1 MKSRV
6 TLATIMLFTYLML
19 NGCSQSCAVGDP
31 FSLFTYCPKDARE
44 KLFNPK
50 PYGAHWVK
58 EGMTR
63 ESRREDSWACGAA
76 RTVVG
81 AEHPVFPSDQLRAA
95 KLPTDLNNILAH
107 SRLTKVWAAC
117 MQSKGYVYQNPC
129 DERCLHP

>member
-19 NGCSQSCAVGDP
+19 NGCAQSCAVGDP

-63 ESRREDSWACGAA
+63 ESRREDFMACG
-76 RTVVG
+76 G
-81 AEHPVFPSDQLRAA
+81 AQDLREGYPIKPEETIQQFFAGRREHINHVL
-95 KLPTDLNNILAH
+95 LP
-107 SRLTKVWAAC
+107 C
-117 MQSKGYVYQNPC
+117 MQTKGYVYQHQC